1 MSHLSDVTLQ
11 KLPYGSQYTVWDA
24 IPCFGIRVGR
34 KTKTFVVK
42 QNNRYYVIGRYPIIS
57 LKVAREEAKRR
68 LALKYFPKS
77 SINTLEASKQYLDA
91 IKGEKRPNTLYVYQL
106 YLQRLPR
113 GSLHQLTAQQ
123 LYNAL
128 PNTRSAANLCFSAF
142 KAFLSWCVE
151 RGHLTANPL
160 IGRRQPNKVKSRD
173 RLLTDDEIRLIWQE
187 SYNHNSFGAIVRL
200 LVLSGQRLTPISAAK
215 KEWIDYTANTIVF
228 PAYIMKGNTEHQIP
242 LLPYIQR
249 ELTSLPF
256 PKQSISAAM
265 KRFREAL
272 PHIPHYTL
280 HDARRY
286 FSSTM
291 ARLKVPQEVTEKLLA
306 HKTGK
311 MTPIAAVYNRH
322 QYLEEQREALEK
334 YHSHLRDLLNLP
346 EPT

>member
-1 MSHLSDVTLQ
+1 MSHLTDITIQ
-11 KLPYGSQYTVWDA
+11 KLPFGSQYTVWDD

-42 QNNRYYVIGRYPIIS
+42 QYNRYHVIGRYPIIS
-57 LKVAREEAKRR
+57 LKMAREEAKRR
-68 LALKYFPKS
+68 LALKYFPQS
-77 SINTLEASKQYLDA
+77 SIDTLEASKLYLDA
-91 IKGEKRPNTLYVYQL
+91 IKGEKRPNTLYIYEL

-113 GSLHQLTAQQ
+113 GSLDQLTAQE
-123 LYNAL
+123 LYKAL
-128 PNTRSAANLCFSAF
+128 PSTKSAANLSFSVF
-142 KAFLSWCVE
+142 KAFLSWCVD
-151 RGHLTANPL
+151 RGHLTTNPL
-160 IGRRQPNKVKSRD
+160 IGRRSPHKTKSRD
-173 RLLTDDEIRLIWQE
+173 RLLTDNEIKLIWQE

-242 LLPYIQR
+242 LLPYTQH

-265 KRFREAL
+265 AKFRAGL
-272 PHIPHYTL
+272 PQIPHYTL

-291 ARLKVPQEVTEKLLA
+291 ARMKVPQEVTEKLLA

-311 MTPIAAVYNRH
+311 LTPIAAVYNRH
-322 QYLEEQREALEK
+322 QYLDEMREALEK
-334 YHSHLRDLLNLP
+334 YHAHLREVCNLREHP
-346 EPT
+346 